1 MTKTTT
7 AKTPTVVDAYL
18 SQFIKRNS
26 HVNIRV
32 EGETLMIESP
42 WGAGNVAIVC
52 DLSDHEFL
60 ADLNNVWFNPAF
72 DAIIHLD
79 SDTFEILFLYLDPE
93 DAIHSSYLDRDFK
106 VHLDGNEFHC
116 RFGEPTECL
125 MAIARRTQN
134 VPSDNPG
141 RTVPQ
146 IAAFRDAQRIDE
158 LPERAKNYFKDRIP
172 RNFHVTCTT
181 DITSVDLVALVN
193 HVNFIVDYYDRNAPE
208 IDVREDAIEDK
219 LHEKRL
225 PLRFISDTFPSE
237 LSIGLIDEIVLQLT
251 QVARRAPSRQ
261 AFLYYYQ
268 VLEYAGH
275 YFVDKRARSQIRR
288 FLRDP
293 ALVNCDDRKIGEFF
307 SLLTEVN
314 NNDDVKM
321 KKVIEDLVDPLVV
334 WREIENDRDFFT
346 SELQFDGGFI
356 LQPLIAKDTSAETWK
371 NMWMPK
377 LFDQFTRIR
386 NCLVHAR
393 ERRENRVI
401 LPTRRNNRRIS
412 RYEPV
417 IARVAQ
423 QIALASRQ

>member
-1 MTKTTT
+1 
-7 AKTPTVVDAYL
+7 
-18 SQFIKRNS
+18 
-26 HVNIRV
+26 
-32 EGETLMIESP
+32 
-42 WGAGNVAIVC
+42 
-52 DLSDHEFL
+52 
-60 ADLNNVWFNPAF
+60 
-72 DAIIHLD
+72 
-79 SDTFEILFLYLDPE
+79 
-93 DAIHSSYLDRDFK
+93 
-106 VHLDGNEFHC
+106 
-116 RFGEPTECL
+116 
-125 MAIARRTQN
+125 
-134 VPSDNPG
+134 
-141 RTVPQ
+141 
-146 IAAFRDAQRIDE
+146 
-158 LPERAKNYFKDRIP
+158 
-172 RNFHVTCTT
+172 
-181 DITSVDLVALVN
+181 
-193 HVNFIVDYYDRNAPE
+193 
-208 IDVREDAIEDK
+208 
-219 LHEKRL
+219 
-225 PLRFISDTFPSE
+225 